1 MGMSAGQARL
11 LSITAKLTDNELRSQ
26 ILTNSH
32 ECLKHAKIG
41 LYQL

>member
-26 ILTNSH
+26 MITNSK
-32 ECLKHAKIG
+32 LRLSDKSS
-41 LYQL
+41 